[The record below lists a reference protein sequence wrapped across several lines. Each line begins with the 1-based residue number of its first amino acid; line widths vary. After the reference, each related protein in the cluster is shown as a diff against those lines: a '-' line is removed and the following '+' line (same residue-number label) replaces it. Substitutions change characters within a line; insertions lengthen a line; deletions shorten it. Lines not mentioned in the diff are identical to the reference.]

1 MLRAAI
7 RGTIDFY
14 EKEFGVM
21 MSEVMRRAGQ
31 RSVCEPAR
39 VVHVPTHSL
48 QNSLP
53 EPARERRGFG
63 GDVVELRFPIT
74 ARPELTPLHFWR
86 REVGAQEAPET
97 WDLNLCLLN
106 TFKLEFPGCPVMF
119 GGGGGDGPR
128 GPGDP
133 RFECILLRFQIRGLR
148 DPVGPFRER
157 GVGAPEAPETL
168 DLNLFC

>member
-21 MSEVMRRAGQ
+21 MLEVMRRAGQ

-39 VVHVPTHSL
+39 VVHMPPHSL
-48 QNSLP
+48 QNSRP
-53 EPARERRGFG
+53 EPARERRCFW

-74 ARPELTPLHFWR
+74 ARPELTPLHFRR

-106 TFKLEFPGCPVMF
+106 TFKLKFPGCPVMF
-119 GGGGGDGPR
+119 
-128 GPGDP
+128 
-133 RFECILLRFQIRGLR
+133 
-148 DPVGPFRER
+148 
-157 GVGAPEAPETL
+157 
-168 DLNLFC
+168 